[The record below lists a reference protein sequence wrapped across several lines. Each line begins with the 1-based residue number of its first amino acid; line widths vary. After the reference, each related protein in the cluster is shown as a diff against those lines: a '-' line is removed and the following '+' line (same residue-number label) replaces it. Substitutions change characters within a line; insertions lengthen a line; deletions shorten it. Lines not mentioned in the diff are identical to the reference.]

1 MEKKEDLKTLSV
13 FSKKLGEFMELKEAV
28 TSLKGPKLVPVAAA
42 ASWQDKGWN
51 NSYEGWIDKGWNN
64 SYSGWTDK
72 GWNNSYSG
80 WTDKGWN
87 NSYSGWSDSGWSN
100 SGGGGGCFIT
110 TACVEHMGLSDDCE
124 QLNIL
129 RMFRDKLVEE
139 DELFREIV
147 LDYYKKAP
155 SVVKKINESE
165 NKDEVLEQLYN
176 ELVVPCVEMLKNN
189 QEQEAKEHYIST
201 YKKLLKTYEVGN

>member
-1 MEKKEDLKTLSV
+1 MDKKEELKTLSV
-13 FSKKLGEFMELKEAV
+13 FSKKIGEFMELRETV
-28 TSLKGPKLVPVAAA
+28 SSLRGPQLVPAGVQL
-42 ASWQDKGWN
+42 SWLDKGWN
-51 NSYEGWIDKGWNN
+51 NSGTGWQDKGWSNGSSWIDKGWSNG
-64 SYSGWTDK
+64 SSWSDK
-72 GWNNSYSG
+72 GWSNGSS
-80 WTDKGWN
+80 
-87 NSYSGWSDSGWSN
+87 WSDSGWSN

-155 SVVKKINESE
+155 SVVKKINESD
-165 NKDEVLEQLYN
+165 NKDEVLEHLYN

-189 QEQEAKEHYIST
+189 QEQEAKEHYINT